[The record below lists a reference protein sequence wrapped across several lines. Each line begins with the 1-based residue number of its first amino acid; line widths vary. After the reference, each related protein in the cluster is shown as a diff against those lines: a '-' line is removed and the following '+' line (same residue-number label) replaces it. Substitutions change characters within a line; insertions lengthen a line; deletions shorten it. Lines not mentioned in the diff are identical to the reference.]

1 MNVLTIDDVDQSVED
16 VSLSGSDFSK
26 FKDLAMRFG
35 SKAAGLLLLPRV
47 WVPEYLLVPVSFHRE
62 WKSNPLQI
70 DQLSTDILEWMNEH
84 QIEEIIIRS
93 SGSNETIDDRGKYQ
107 SKVVDH
113 PCVAENI
120 RVAINS
126 VLNSASKVD
135 PDEDM
140 GLIVQRYVNAS
151 VLGHLSN
158 EVRHS
163 PTRNQ
168 WKYEVEFPWAPTR
181 GLNSKNAPLPDAT
194 IALQSGPAVPH
205 QSLRAVGKWICN
217 NVKPRSHLEWLCADG
232 KIWLVQLD
240 MEWMQ
245 LDNGVDPSN
254 ELVGEVSFS
263 PDLSKLTLLEQYE
276 IGAETPWKKL
286 KNLSDFD
293 FDVQDEKPI
302 IFQLPGQL
310 VNQICDNEK
319 LKSNLVA
326 EILGVTNDRV
336 VVRTDCSKK
345 GYRSFN
351 LPRTDTVSA
360 VNAVSW
366 CEETLKQLHEDEVEP
381 KEVMFL
387 LHAFLPSFASAWAYA
402 KQGSP
407 VVIVDALWGLP
418 DGMQVLPVDSYEV
431 VVPQKK
437 VIDTNSVY
445 KPRYLTDGED
455 GSWKYCSVLR
465 KKGRS
470 RVLKKSDILSIATR
484 TRNIANTLG
493 EDAQIMWFCGIPE
506 NYGVGRNLPWFRARE
521 QFDTAPRVQAKF
533 PEVKVEGFEDLE
545 RLPERQA
552 TIRLVPD
559 ANLIRDDSFL
569 EKVIETALAR
579 RLPVKLEGSMLAH
592 IYYRLCEAG
601 VGVVVSNLPK
611 YHRKRGKREF
621 GKIVRDKIPENIS
634 VGGEEV
640 VEAILDKEDALHGLA
655 AKVIEELEEFIRAQA
670 GEDKIAELA
679 DVFEVVLGLAT
690 NAGIS
695 WPEVEASAISK
706 REKRG
711 GFDNRKIL
719 IETSLARPEQAAVEG
734 MVVSLDQLSKVH
746 YTASQLKIPLT
757 ALMNSIGRHSVSVN
771 IGGVSLAL
779 KVEAGHLVLDYADS
793 KSEKDDPAQGSL
805 FD

>member
-1 MNVLTIDDVDQSVED
+1 VSVLTIDDVYQSVD
-16 VSLSGSDFSK
+16 DISLSGNDFKS
-26 FKDLAMRFG
+26 FRDLACVYG
-35 SKAAGLLLLPRV
+35 AKAAGLLLLPKA
-47 WVPEYLLVPVSFHRE
+47 WVPEYLLVPVNFHQAWKLNPRE
-62 WKSNPLQI
+62 I
-70 DQLSTDILEWMNEH
+70 DQLSSGISKWMAD
-84 QIEEIIIRS
+84 QKIEKIIIRS
-93 SGSNETIDDRGKYQ
+93 TGRNETIDDRGKYK
-107 SKVVDH
+107 SMVVDE
-113 PCVAENI
+113 PCTTENI
-120 RVAINS
+120 RSAVED
-126 VLNSASKVD
+126 VLASAAEVD
-135 PDEDM
+135 PDEEM
-140 GLIVQRYVNAS
+140 GLIVQRFIAANRI
-151 VLGHLSN
+151 GHLSN

-168 WKYEVEFPWAPTR
+168 WKYEVESPWAPTK
-181 GLNSKNAPLPDAT
+181 GLNSKSAPLPDPS

-205 QSLRAVGKWICN
+205 QSLRAVGKWVCS

-240 MEWMQ
+240 MEWTQ
-245 LDNGVDPSN
+245 LDNGVDPSS
-254 ELVGEVSFS
+254 ELIGEASFS
-263 PDLSKLTLLEQYE
+263 PKLSDLKLLKQYE
-276 IGAETPWKKL
+276 IGADTPWKKL

-293 FDVQDEKPI
+293 FNEQKEKPI
-302 IFQLPGQL
+302 IFQLPGELLNKISSNEQL
-310 VNQICDNEK
+310 RNE
-319 LKSNLVA
+319 LVA

-336 VVRTDCSKK
+336 VVRTDCSKR

-351 LPRTDTVSA
+351 LPRTDTVTA

-366 CEETLKQLHEDEVEP
+366 CEETLKLLGHDKVKPE
-381 KEVMFL
+381 EVMFL

-402 KQGSP
+402 KKGSP
-407 VVIVDALWGLP
+407 TVVVDALWGLP

-455 GSWKYCSVLR
+455 GSWKYCNVLR

-484 TRNIANTLG
+484 TKNIAGKLG

-521 QFDTAPRVQAKF
+521 QFDTAPRVQTKF
-533 PEVKVEGFEDLE
+533 REVVVEGFEDLE

-559 ANLIRDDSFL
+559 ANLIRDDNFL
-569 EKVIETALAR
+569 NKVIETALER

-601 VGVVVSNLPK
+601 VGVVVGNLPK

-640 VEAILDKEDALHGLA
+640 VEATLDKDDALHGLA
-655 AKVIEELEEFIRAQA
+655 AKVIEELEEFIRAQT
-670 GEDKIAELA
+670 GDEKVAELA

-690 NAGIS
+690 NAGID
-695 WPEVEASAISK
+695 WPAVEESAAVK
-706 REKRG
+706 RDKRG
-711 GFDNRKIL
+711 GFDNRKVL
-719 IETSLARPEQAAVEG
+719 IETSLARPEQAAVGG
-734 MVVSLDQLSKVH
+734 MVVSLDELSKVQ
-746 YTASQLKIPLT
+746 ASGNQLKIPLT
-757 ALMNSIGRHSVSVN
+757 ALMNSIGRPSVSVN

-779 KVEAGHLVLDYADS
+779 KIEAGHLVLDHVNS
-793 KSEKDDPAQGSL
+793 KAEKDDPAQGSL